1 MKYFPIYIVL
11 FFAFILPLQ
20 IESQEVIKSRSVVL
34 NVPDVIRVDYPLGHG
49 NRTLALETNGCQSV
63 HFSILTLIGLDL
75 EYCDDFSAQACISIL
90 TVDVRCV
97 KGNLKDG
104 IDITV
109 SSFPASGNVRI
120 YLKDNCVRLEYDLHI
135 IFDRNP
141 SGDVQ
146 LFCLP

>member
-20 IESQEVIKSRSVVL
+20 IESQEVIKSNGVVL
-34 NVPDVIRVDYPLGHG
+34 NVPDVIRVDHPLGHK
-49 NRTLALETNGCQSV
+49 NRTLELETNGCHSI
-63 HFSILTLIGLDL
+63 HFSILTIIGIDL

-90 TVDVRCV
+90 GVDIGCV

-104 IDITV
+104 IYINV
-109 SSFPASGNVRI
+109 SSFIAHGHLRI
-120 YLKDNCVRLEYDLHI
+120 YLKDTCVRLEYDLSI
-135 IFDRNP
+135 TFDGSP

-146 LFCLP
+146 LFCL